1 MTNVI
6 SGRLLVV
13 GGASGMGEA
22 VVELAKSRYDAVTIL
37 DVQKPDPAKAADN
50 VNFFETDITDYEA
63 VLAGVSEARDSVAVI
78 NCVGRETA
86 SRFLESGPEDWNRLI
101 AVNLTGQINVAHAA
115 VKLCENLESLVL
127 VSSDAGRV
135 GTKGQVVYSG
145 AKAGVLGLAKGLARE
160 LAPRIRANVVCPGP
174 TDTPLFRE
182 AHDAAPKLMDKMVA
196 AIPLKRPARAD
207 ELAEAMLYLASPAS
221 SFVNGQVLSVSGGLT
236 MVG

>member
-1 MTNVI
+1 MSSVI
-6 SGRLLVV
+6 PGRLLVA

-22 VVELAKSRYDAVTIL
+22 VVELARTRYEAVTVL
-37 DVQKPDPAKAADN
+37 DVQKPKARDSGDN
-50 VNFFETDITDYEA
+50 VKFIETDITDYDA
-63 VLAGVSEARDSVAVI
+63 VLDAVSQSRDTVAVI

-86 SRFLESGPEDWNRLI
+86 SRFLESGPEDWQHLI
-101 AVNLTGQINVAHAA
+101 AVNLTSQINVAHAA
-115 VKLCENLESLVL
+115 VKMCENLTSLVL

-160 LAPRIRANVVCPGP
+160 LAPRVRANVVCPGP

-182 AHDAAPKLMDKMVA
+182 AHDKAPGLMDKMVA

-207 ELAEAMLYLASPAS
+207 ELAEAMLYLASPQA
-221 SFVNGQVLSVSGGLT
+221 SFVNGQILSVSGGLT

>member
-1 MTNVI
+1 MGEVI
-6 SGRLLVV
+6 PGRLIVA

-22 VVELAKSRYDAVTIL
+22 VVDLARTRYEAVTAL
-37 DVQKPDPAKAADN
+37 DVQEPKAGTVGEN
-50 VNFFETDITDYEA
+50 VDFIKTDVTDYEA
-63 VLAGVSEARDSVAVI
+63 VYDAVSNCRDAVAVI

-86 SRFLESGPEDWNRLI
+86 SRFLESGPEDWNRLVS
-101 AVNLTGQINVAHAA
+101 VNLMGQINVAHAA

-145 AKAGVLGLAKGLARE
+145 AKAGVLGLAKGLARD
-160 LAPRIRANVVCPGP
+160 LAPSIRANVVCPGP